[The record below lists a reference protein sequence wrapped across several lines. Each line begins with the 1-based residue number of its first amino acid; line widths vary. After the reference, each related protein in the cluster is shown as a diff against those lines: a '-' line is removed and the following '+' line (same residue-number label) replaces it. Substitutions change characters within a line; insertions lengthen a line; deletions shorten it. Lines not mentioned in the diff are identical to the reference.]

1 MNNQA
6 SEIEKIR
13 QQFEMAP
20 YPTIPLENSPKES
33 TNLLYFHNLTTAFYL
48 KDHKII
54 DTKDKVILDV
64 GCGSGY
70 TSLILAE
77 ANPGAKIVGM
87 DISEKSVELARQRL
101 RYHGFD
107 NSEFYTLTAE
117 ELPSLNLQFDYI
129 NCDEVLYLL
138 PDPVTGL
145 QAMKAV
151 LKPDG
156 IIRANLHSS
165 LQREF
170 YFRAQKIFRMMGLM
184 DGPPEELEIEI
195 VREIMRSLKSDVYL
209 KLVAWKPDFETDVER
224 VRANLLLQ
232 GDKGY
237 TVKELF
243 AALKAANLEF
253 VSMVKWRQWEIM
265 DLFQDPND
273 LPSFLAMSLPEISVE
288 ERLHL
293 FELLQPVNRLLDF
306 WCTHPNETTSFSSA
320 SDWEL
325 AEWQRAQVQLHP
337 QLKSPTVKEKLINC
351 IAARQPFEI
360 SQFIPEPAKTP
371 VVVDSQIAACLLP
384 LWEESQSFMSL
395 VRRWQMVK
403 LVNPVT
409 LEPVSEQTALEEVK
423 QLLSDLE
430 IYLYIL
436 AEVAQ

>member
-6 SEIEKIR
+6 SESEKIR

-20 YPTIPLENSPKES
+20 YPTIPLEESPKKA
-33 TNLLYFHNLTTAFYL
+33 TNILYLHNLITPFYL
-48 KDHKII
+48 KNHKVV

-64 GCGSGY
+64 GCGSGF

-87 DISEKSVELARQRL
+87 DISEKSVDLARQRL
-101 RYHGFD
+101 KYHGFD

-138 PDPVTGL
+138 PDPIAGL
-145 QAMKAV
+145 QSMKAV

-195 VREIMRSLKSDVYL
+195 VREIMRSLKPDVYL
-209 KLVAWKPDFETDVER
+209 KLMAWKPDFETDVER

-243 AALKAANLEF
+243 AALQAADLEF
-253 VSMVKWRQWEIM
+253 VSMVRWRQWEIM
-265 DLFQDPND
+265 DLFQDPDD

-306 WCTHPNETTSFSSA
+306 WCAHPTEATNLSPV
-320 SDWEL
+320 SDWDV

-337 QLKSPTVKEKLINC
+337 QLKTLPVKEMLIDC
-351 IAARQPFEI
+351 ITARQPFEI
-360 SQFIPEPAKTP
+360 SRFIPEPAKTP
-371 VVVDSQIAACLLP
+371 VIVDSHIAACLLP
-384 LWEESQSFMSL
+384 LWEGSQSFMSL
-395 VRRWQMVK
+395 VDRWQVVK
-403 LVNPVT
+403 PVNPIT
-409 LEPVSEQTALEEVK
+409 LEPISEQTALEEVK

-430 IYLYIL
+430 IYLYTL
-436 AEVAQ
+436 VEVA